1 MKVDVIAISLSL
13 PGCPLLKT
21 RPGLL
26 LAKTTA
32 MLVMINTTGCPAP
45 VSDRTRMKSLTQFSP
60 DRSGRSI
67 ALFLHPNSAEGAV
80 STTASHCV
88 FRPLVNL

>member
-1 MKVDVIAISLSL
+1 MIVTSLSL

-45 VSDRTRMKSLTQFSP
+45 VSDRTRMKSLSHNSRLIAPGDLSRYSYTQ
-60 DRSGRSI
+60 I
-67 ALFLHPNSAEGAV
+67 ARRALSQLHHRIACFV
-80 STTASHCV
+80 
-88 FRPLVNL
+88 RW